1 MIKIIL
7 GTGCTVWLI
16 LLASCSVFPDKEEQ
30 YKQNSELPPLELPAD
45 LKKEMES
52 DFIGPAYNQ
61 VVQQDLP
68 TETSKDSLDNTDNDT
83 DNIQLPILVDI
94 ILEPVHIEFF
104 DGYDQ
109 TWRTVGK
116 VLAHMGLEVL
126 DRDEDSGQ
134 YYVVYEEALEPVEDG
149 LWSFLAFWRDENQF
163 EEYDFRVKLIADENS
178 TRVMIMDADE
188 QPVVNGPGRKLL
200 LDIYQAL

>member
-7 GTGCTVWLI
+7 RTGCIVWLM
-16 LLASCSVFPDKEEQ
+16 LLANCSVFPDKEER
-30 YKQNSELPPLELPAD
+30 YKQHSELSTLKLPED
-45 LKKEMES
+45 LREEMES
-52 DFIGPAYNQ
+52 DFIGPANNQ
-61 VVQQDLP
+61 VAQQDLP
-68 TETSKDSLDNTDNDT
+68 AVTSNDSQDDVDNDT
-83 DNIQLPILVDI
+83 NNIQSPILVDI
-94 ILEPVHIEFF
+94 IIEPVHIEFF

-134 YYVVYEEALEPVEDG
+134 YYVVYEEVLEPVEDSF
-149 LWSFLAFWRDENQF
+149 WSFLAFWRDENQF